1 VLVDR
6 IKQMGIVSML
16 LLLHLQMGIVR
27 MLLLLLLLHLFE
39 MQL

>member
-1 VLVDR
+1 
-6 IKQMGIVSML
+6 ML